1 MLILNLNIK
10 NMSKK
15 IMLVVGTRPN
25 FIKITQ
31 FEKELAAYGNA
42 FEYILIHTNQHF
54 DTNMSDI
61 FFTQLNLKKPEFL
74 TIAPSSPAAQI
85 GQIIIELEKSVIKH
99 QPDALI
105 VVGDVNSTLAGAIV
119 GNKTNTLLFHLESGL
134 RSYDNEMPE
143 EINRLITDLVADHFF
158 VTEQSGLDNLLASGK
173 LPEQI
178 HFVGNTMI
186 DTLVAFD
193 SIIQQ
198 NDILEKLNL
207 VNKSFV
213 LMTMHRPSNV
223 DTKERLLVLLDIINR
238 VSENNHLVLPIHHR
252 TKNSLIK
259 HNLFHLLENNPKVII
274 SEALDYLA
282 FQKLIAACN
291 YVLTDSGGIQE
302 ETTYR
307 QVPCLTLR
315 ENTERPSTVT
325 LGTNE
330 LVEYNYEAVA
340 EKINE
345 IESGNY
351 KKGTIPPLWDGKA
364 TQRIVKVLYAILVKN

>member
-1 MLILNLNIK
+1 
-10 NMSKK
+10 MSKK
-15 IMLVVGTRPN
+15 IMVVVGTRPN

-31 FEKELAAYGNA
+31 FEKELAAYGND
-42 FEYILIHTNQHF
+42 FEYILIHTNQHY
-54 DTNMSDI
+54 DMNMSDI
-61 FFTQLNLKKPEFL
+61 FFTQLNLKNPEFL
-74 TIAPSSPAAQI
+74 TISSGTTAAQI
-85 GQIIIELEKSVIKH
+85 GQTIIELEKSVIQH
-99 QPDALI
+99 QPDAMI

-119 GNKTNTLLFHLESGL
+119 ANKTNTLLFHLESGL
-134 RSYDNEMPE
+134 RSFDNEMPE
-143 EINRLITDLVADHFF
+143 EINRIITDLVTDHFF
-158 VTEQSGLDNLLASGK
+158 VTEQSGYDNLLASGK

-193 SIIQQ
+193 AIIQE

-207 VNKSFV
+207 INKDFV

-223 DTKERLLVLLDIINR
+223 DTKERLLILLNIINK
-238 VSENNHLVLPIHHR
+238 VAEKNYLVLPIHHR
-252 TKNSLIK
+252 TKKSLEK
-259 HNLFHLLENNPKVII
+259 HHLLDELKNNPKVILT
-274 SEALDYLA
+274 EALNYLA
-282 FQKLIAACN
+282 FQKLIACCN

-315 ENTERPSTVT
+315 ENTERPITVT

-340 EKINE
+340 EKINK
-345 IESGNY
+345 IETGNY

-364 TQRIVKVLYAILVKN
+364 TQRIAKVLHAILVD

>member
-31 FEKELAAYGNA
+31 FEKELAAYGDA

-158 VTEQSGLDNLLASGK
+158 VTEQSGYDNLLASGK
-173 LPEQI
+173 LPQQI

-282 FQKLIAACN
+282 FQKLIATCN

-345 IESGNY
+345 IESGSY

-364 TQRIVKVLYAILVKN
+364 TQRIIKVLHEILVT